1 MQCMA
6 VSAVDT
12 DTGEPAQ
19 GDPLSLFDAAD
30 YISDMS
36 EQMAAMARQAGMIE
50 AAAALELARTRVA
63 EALAQARGP

>member
-1 MQCMA
+1 MIE
-6 VSAVDT
+6 SAVET
-12 DTGEPAQ
+12 DPGEPAQ
-19 GDPLSLFDAAD
+19 DAPISLFDAAA

-63 EALAQARGP
+63 EALAQARGA